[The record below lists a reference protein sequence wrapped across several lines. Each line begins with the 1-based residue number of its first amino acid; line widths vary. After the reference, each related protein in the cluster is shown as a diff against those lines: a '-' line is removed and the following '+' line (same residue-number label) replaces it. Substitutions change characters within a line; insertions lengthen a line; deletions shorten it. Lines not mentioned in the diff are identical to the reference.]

1 MANHFPPYSYV
12 PGGGWPHP
20 KSHPSGHSYH
30 NIETGPVAIDP
41 ANWRESDAYQ
51 RGIELFNAGYYWE
64 SHEVW
69 EGLWHAAGR
78 SGDIAD
84 FLKALIKLAAA
95 GVKLR
100 EGVASGAITHAR
112 RAEDLFLKLMNQH
125 GNKYLGQDLQGLV
138 DWCQEIQAC
147 QIHLDQEL
155 KNQPVIVLFQ
165 RKLDSGA

>member
-1 MANHFPPYSYV
+1 M
-12 PGGGWPHP
+12 
-20 KSHPSGHSYH
+20 
-30 NIETGPVAIDP
+30 
-41 ANWRESDAYQ
+41 
-51 RGIELFNAGYYWE
+51 
-64 SHEVW
+64 
-69 EGLWHAAGR
+69 
-78 SGDIAD
+78 
-84 FLKALIKLAAA
+84 
-95 GVKLR
+95 KLR

-155 KNQPVIVLFQ
+155 KNQPVIVIFQ